1 MTSTPAAPSPR
12 LARFPRIPLI
22 WVVPL
27 VALGI
32 AAWMLAREWRHRGAE
47 ITIEFADGTGL
58 EPGQTKVEY
67 KGVIVGKVEDVIL
80 ADDLS
85 RVMVKV
91 RLARD
96 ADALAREGAQFWIVQ
111 PEIGFGGITGLETL
125 LKGSR
130 VGVRPGQ
137 GPPATRFRGLE
148 NAPAPDRKD
157 EGRAFVLQADRLS
170 GLREHAPVFY
180 RDIKVGEVEAARLT
194 ADATGVAIRIRVEHP
209 YVDLVRTNSR
219 FWNAGGSPLQIS
231 LFGGGA
237 PKKSLQSV
245 ITGAIEF
252 ATPEE
257 TSEVAAEG
265 AEFAL
270 HKEADKE
277 WLQWR
282 PSIPINAPDTTF
294 DPVQRPKGVGLLPR

>member
-1 MTSTPAAPSPR
+1 MSTAPSVPSPK
-12 LARFPRIPLI
+12 LTRFPRIPLI

-27 VALGI
+27 IALGI
-32 AAWMLAREWRHRGAE
+32 AAWMLVREWRHHGAE

-67 KGVIVGKVEDVIL
+67 KGVIVGQVESVAL
-80 ADDLS
+80 ADDIS

-125 LKGSR
+125 LKGAR
-130 VGVRPGQ
+130 VGVRPGT
-137 GPPATRFRGLE
+137 GAPATRFRGLE

-157 EGRAFVLQADRLS
+157 EGRAFVLQAERLA

-194 ADATGVAIRIRVEHP
+194 VDATGVVIRIRVEHP
-209 YVDLVRTNSR
+209 YVDLVRTNTR

-257 TSEVAAEG
+257 SAEVAAEG
-265 AEFAL
+265 TEFAL
-270 HKEADKE
+270 HKEAEKE

-282 PSIPINAPDTTF
+282 PRIPINAPDTTF
-294 DPVQRPKGVGLLPR
+294 DPPQRPKGVGLLTR